1 LNCPAPSV
9 SISRSGVDKTA
20 KDLKGKTVGSPEWA
34 HTAAVYMRGWLGNE
48 VGIKLQDIH
57 RYQAGANAAGRIE
70 KVELDLSAL
79 HLRAGHRAPPREAGG
94 DLPEGDHGVGG
105 DLTHN
110 FDFGESLPGFDPGRL
125 PVRGQAFA
133 LRALIPHSASAASAS
148 EISAL

>member
-34 HTAAVYMRGWLGNE
+34 HTAAVYMRGWLGDE

-110 FDFGESLPGFDPGRL
+110 FDFGESLPGFIRGGFRFAVRL
-125 PVRGQAFA
+125 SPCA
-133 LRALIPHSASAASAS
+133 P
-148 EISAL
+148 